1 MAITDM
7 ERLIISLEARTRAF
21 EKQLKQANATAQRQ
35 LRSIEKQFAD
45 TNKKLKLNAP
55 GGVLGG
61 LRGAGAGALGA
72 AFGANEVVKYA
83 DAWVEAGNKIAAA
96 SQISGKQA
104 RSLRELNGLATET
117 RSGLE
122 ETVDLYA
129 KLLRATKDVAQNEA
143 EVAQATEIVNKAF
156 KAGGAAASEQAAG
169 VLQLSQALGSGF
181 LQGDELRS
189 LRENAPLIAQ
199 AIADEFGTT
208 IAGLKELGAEG
219 KLTTDRV
226 FKAILNSKAQI
237 DRAFGTTTA
246 TIGDG
251 MTLLKNAGSE
261 AAGRIGDV
269 TGASKAAG
277 DRLAELADIVLNLTG
292 AIENIAGSPAGKF
305 LGFLSDV
312 LNKLEPINRGLQA
325 LANADKVVGKTAE
338 ILDPTLE
345 EQIKSAHR
353 AVDRF
358 FKAVENGVKTGF
370 LSKEQGEAMKKLRQ
384 ELIDGK
390 HDAESAKKAVDAI
403 GAMKPGTEAEL
414 GGRFDPLMDSLT
426 LLVKKAEEAEK
437 AVNRVGLN
445 TDDRADSRADQRGV
459 KAYSDFMAGRNADA
473 KRTELERQIDERTK
487 DILEGAEKL
496 GVTLTEAAARI
507 QAKAEI
513 AAEESVKTG
522 TAMANSA
529 MELIKRFE
537 GFRTKAYWDVNAYR
551 VGYGSDRTTAADGST
566 GRVASN
572 TTTTIEAAT
581 RDLARRV
588 AEFQRVIERQI
599 GADTFRGLGED
610 QQAALTSI
618 AYNYG
623 ELPDRIVNAILRGGD
638 VATAIRGLG
647 GDNGG
652 INRNRRNEE
661 ADIYAGG
668 MTPGNQASYDW
679 ESQVEQHKQRIAA
692 IQAEIAAM
700 SGLNPLVKDYGYAVE
715 KARVEQELLQ
725 EAQAA
730 GKELTPELRAK
741 IAEMAEEYAKYS
753 AAAEQAKVSQEN
765 FADTSKEFREF
776 GKGLLSGFISD
787 LREGKSASE
796 ALANA
801 LNKVGD
807 KLLDIAL
814 NSLFGLGGAGGGL
827 GFLSFIPK
835 LFGFEDGG
843 IARNGRPVMGGKP
856 MKRYARGGVAREASI
871 FGEAGTEAAVPLPD
885 GRSIPVTFTGPKIPR
900 GGAGGGVS
908 YSMPITI
915 NAPGAD
921 AAKLEQVRQEVRKLG
936 RDIPAM
942 VDARNKT
949 RELRKTRA

>member
-1 MAITDM
+1 M
-7 ERLIISLEARTRAF
+7 SLEARTRAF

-35 LRSIEKQFAD
+35 LNGIEKQFAD
-45 TNKKLKLNAP
+45 TNKKLTLNAP
-55 GGVLGG
+55 KGGMFAGM
-61 LRGAGAGALGA
+61 RGAGALGA
-72 AFGANEVVKYA
+72 AFGAGEVVKYA

-129 KLLRATKDVAQNEA
+129 KLLRATKDVAKNEG

-199 AIADEFGTT
+199 AIADEFDTT

-226 FKAILNSKAQI
+226 FKAILNSKASI
-237 DRAFGTTTA
+237 DSAFGTTTA
-246 TIGDG
+246 TIADG
-251 MTLLKNAGSE
+251 MTLLKNAGIE
-261 AAGRIGDV
+261 AAGRIGQV
-269 TGASKAAG
+269 SGASKAAG
-277 DRLAELADIVLNLTG
+277 DRLAELADIVGNLAG

-305 LGFLSDV
+305 LGFLTDV

-325 LANADKVVGKTAE
+325 LANADK
-338 ILDPTLE
+338 ILDKANSLVTLSPE
-345 EQIKSAHR
+345 DAIKEAHK
-353 AVDRF
+353 ALDDF
-358 FKAVENGVKTGF
+358 FAQRRKGAEAGF
-370 LSKEQGEAMKKLRQ
+370 LTKEQAEGFEALRQKIEEGGIAAKDAREEVERLVNLDPGTSPHIIDQFDVMIEKLRDLR
-384 ELIDGK
+384 E
-390 HDAESAKKAVDAI
+390 EVRVAKIA
-403 GAMKPGTEAEL
+403 L
-414 GGRFDPLMDSLT
+414 S
-426 LLVKKAEEAEK
+426 
-437 AVNRVGLN
+437 GLN

-459 KAYSDFMAGRNADA
+459 KAYSDFISGRNADA
-473 KRTELERQIDERTK
+473 KRTELEQKIDERADK
-487 DILEGAEKL
+487 ILEAADKV
-496 GVTLTEAAARI
+496 GVAMTEAAARI
-507 QAKAEI
+507 QAKSEI
-513 AAEESVKTG
+513 AAEEAVKSG

-529 MELIKRFE
+529 MELIKRRE
-537 GFRTKAYWDVNAYR
+537 GFIAKAKWDRTAFR
-551 VGYGSDRTTAADGST
+551 VGFGSDTTTAEDGTVS
-566 GRVASN
+566 RVTKDTV
-572 TTTTIEAAT
+572 TTLAAAL
-581 RDLARRV
+581 RDLNRRIG
-588 AEFQRVIERQI
+588 EFQKGIEGQI
-599 GADTFRGLGED
+599 GADTFRGLSED
-610 QQAALTSI
+610 QQGVLTSI

-623 ELPDRIVNAILRGGD
+623 SLPDRIVQAILSGGD

-652 INRNRRNEE
+652 INRARRNEE

-668 MTPGNQASYDW
+668 MTPGNRANYDW
-679 ESQVEQHKQRIAA
+679 EGAVEQHKQRVAA

-700 SGLNPLVKDYGYAVE
+700 SGLNPLIKDYGYAVE

-753 AAAEQAKVSQEN
+753 AAAEKAKESQDN
-765 FADTSKEFREF
+765 FAESSKEFREF
-776 GKGLLSGFISD
+776 GKSVLSGFIQD
-787 LREGKSASE
+787 LKDGKSASE

-801 LNKVGD
+801 LSKVAD

-814 NSLFGLGGAGGGL
+814 DSLFGLNQGSGGL
-827 GFLSFIPK
+827 GGFLSFIPK
-835 LFGFEDGG
+835 LFGFADGG
-843 IARNGRPVMGGKP
+843 IARNGRPVSGGKP
-856 MKRYARGGVAREASI
+856 MKRYARGGVAKEASI

-885 GRSIPVTFTGPKIPR
+885 GRSIPVTFTGPKIPQK
-900 GGAGGGVS
+900 GGGSNDVVRVVLQDDSGRMAEIADQQIRTRSGTIVQVAVS
-908 YSMPITI
+908 QSTK
-915 NAPGAD
+915 A
-921 AAKLEQVRQEVRKLG
+921 VRKNFGGMLSETQM
-936 RDIPAM
+936 RS
-942 VDARNKT
+942 
-949 RELRKTRA
+949 L